1 MWGIKLKNED
11 LSKFKLRITIMVV
24 IRVLLFTGLGIFL
37 LYFLMD
43 YVLNDFLANT
53 LHNFSTSL
61 YYFLVR
67 RKVFLVIG
75 LIGVIV
81 IFSIYYAISKVTQY
95 ITIIIKSI
103 QDISTQ
109 EDKLITNMPADLKYV
124 EDKLNEI
131 KYTSLKNE
139 RIAKEAEQRKNDLIV
154 YMAHDLK
161 TPLTSVIGYL
171 TLLQEEENIPEEM
184 KKKYLTISLE
194 KAERLEDLINEFFEI
209 TRFNMSSI
217 VLEKTKVNISRMLNQ
232 LTDEFYPLLKEKE
245 LRYTFNIDNDIV
257 IFADSNKLARVFDN
271 LLKNAINYSYPNT
284 DIEIQATERVQDIV
298 ISVRNMG
305 QKIPEHK
312 LNNIFEKFYRLDAAR
327 SSNTGGAGLGLAI
340 AKEIVELHEGSIYA
354 KSNEEYTEFVV
365 TLPKEKREENKV

>member
-1 MWGIKLKNED
+1 
-11 LSKFKLRITIMVV
+11 MVV
-24 IRVLLFTGLGIFL
+24 IRVLLFAGIGIFL

-43 YVLNDFLANT
+43 FVLNDFLANT
-53 LHNFSTSL
+53 LHNVSTKL

-67 RKVFLVIG
+67 NKIALVIS
-75 LIGVIV
+75 LICIIV
-81 IFSIYYAISKVTQY
+81 ICSIYYAISKVTQY

-103 QDISTQ
+103 QDISKQ

-171 TLLQEEENIPEEM
+171 TLLQEEEKIPEEL
-184 KKKYLTISLE
+184 KKKYLSISLE

-217 VLEKTKVNISRMLNQ
+217 VLDKTKVNITRMLNQ

-245 LRYTFNIDNDIV
+245 LRYTFNIDADI
-257 IFADSNKLARVFDN
+257 IILADSNKLARVFDN

-284 DIEIQATERVQDIV
+284 DIEIEATDRTQDVV
-298 ISVRNMG
+298 ISIKNIG

-312 LNNIFEKFYRLDAAR
+312 LTNIFEKFYRLDAAR

-340 AKEIVELHEGSIYA
+340 AKEIVELHGGSIYA
-354 KSNEEYTEFVV
+354 KSNERYTEFVV
-365 TLPKEKREENKV
+365 ILPKEKIEENQV

>member
-1 MWGIKLKNED
+1 
-11 LSKFKLRITIMVV
+11 MVV